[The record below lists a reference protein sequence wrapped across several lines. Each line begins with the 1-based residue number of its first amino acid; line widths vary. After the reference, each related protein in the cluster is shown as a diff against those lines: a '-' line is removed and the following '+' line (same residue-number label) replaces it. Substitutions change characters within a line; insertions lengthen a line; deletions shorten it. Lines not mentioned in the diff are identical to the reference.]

1 MRHYYLLA
9 AIPLS
14 FLTGTW
20 LGSTLSEQKQTDAA
34 PGYTLA
40 TPQPYTRLDKGDT
53 EQKDSQLPDSLSAR
67 MDAFH
72 SELQAMKIALDQLS
86 ISIHSYATSRGGSN
100 MVGSISATNYKPNEV
115 AGFQNNIYA
124 QLSDPVF
131 NLNKLQAMPEF
142 QKLSDADKK
151 PVLDEI
157 ARRLDSGEINKSTF
171 LPGYSPASK

>member
-14 FLTGTW
+14 FLAGTW
-20 LGSTLSEQKQTDAA
+20 LGSTLSEQEQTNAA

-53 EQKDSQLPDSLSAR
+53 EQKDNQLPDSLSAR
-67 MDAFH
+67 MDILH
-72 SELQAMKIALDQLS
+72 TELQAMKTVLHQLS
-86 ISIHSYATSRGGSN
+86 TSIHSYAASRGGSN
-100 MVGSISATNYKPNEV
+100 TVGSIGTTNYKPDEIT
-115 AGFQNNIYA
+115 GFQNNIYA

-131 NLNKLQAMPEF
+131 NLNKLLATPEF

-151 PVLDEI
+151 PVMDEI
-157 ARRLDSGEINKSTF
+157 ARRLDSGEIDKSAF
-171 LPGYSPASK
+171 LPG